1 MKLYFES
8 VAKHPLTSSFFG
20 EVLENVFGPT
30 PNSADAVAE
39 DLASFPQKDPDNQ
52 GDY

>member
-1 MKLYFES
+1 MLYFGRIG
-8 VAKHPLTSSFFG
+8 KHPLINSFFG
-20 EVLENVFGPT
+20 EVFEKVFGPT

-39 DLASFPQKDPDNQ
+39 DLASFPPKDPNNQ